1 LATSRRR
8 APQPTPRRHAGRG
21 VVKPTLM
28 RHSAKIGAGQTG
40 LRIMVLSGPNL
51 DRLGRREPSI
61 YGTATLEDIH
71 RRLEAVAQE
80 QGASV
85 DCRQSNHEGDLL
97 DWIGQAADGAAE
109 GILINP
115 GALTH
120 TSYALYDAVRSAL
133 IPTIEVH
140 LSNPYAREEFRR
152 KSVVVPACLGSVAGF
167 GAVSYQL
174 ALLGLIDHLRT
185 MAQSRPIV
193 SGTRQ
198 P

>member
-1 LATSRRR
+1 
-8 APQPTPRRHAGRG
+8 
-21 VVKPTLM
+21 
-28 RHSAKIGAGQTG
+28 
-40 LRIMVLSGPNL
+40 MVLSGPNL
-51 DRLGRREPSI
+51 DRLGRREPGI

-71 RRLEAVAQE
+71 RRLETVAHE
-80 QGASV
+80 QGAIV

-97 DWIGQAADGAAE
+97 DWVGQAADGAAD
-109 GILINP
+109 GILVNP

-152 KSVVVPACLGSVAGF
+152 KSVVVSACLGSIAGF
-167 GAVSYQL
+167 GATSYQL

-185 MAQSRPIV
+185 IAQSRPIV
-193 SGTRQ
+193 GDTR
-198 P
+198 

>member
-8 APQPTPRRHAGRG
+8 ASQPTPRRHAGRG
-21 VVKPTLM
+21 VVKPALM
-28 RHSAKIGAGQTG
+28 RHSPNIDASQQA
-40 LRIMVLSGPNL
+40 LRVMVLSGPNL
-51 DRLGRREPSI
+51 DRLGKREPSI
-61 YGTATLEDIH
+61 YGTATLQDIH
-71 RRLEAVAQE
+71 RRLEALSQE
-80 QGASV
+80 QGVIV

-152 KSVVVPACLGSVAGF
+152 KSVVVPACLGSIAGF
-167 GAVSYQL
+167 GAMSYQL
-174 ALLGLIDHLRT
+174 AFLGLVDHLRT
-185 MAQSRPIV
+185 IAQSRPIV

>member
-1 LATSRRR
+1 MASSRRR
-8 APQPTPRRHAGRG
+8 TPQPTPRRHAGRG
-21 VVKPTLM
+21 VVKPTLH
-28 RHSAKIGAGQTG
+28 RRASAVDVVLPM
-40 LRIMVLSGPNL
+40 LRVMVLSGPNL

-61 YGTATLEDIH
+61 YGTATLDDIH
-71 RRLEAVAQE
+71 RRLETVAQE
-80 QGASV
+80 QGGTV

-97 DWIGQAADGAAE
+97 DWIGQAADGAAD

-140 LSNPYAREEFRR
+140 LSNPYAREDFRR
-152 KSVVVPACLGSVAGF
+152 KSLVAPACLGTVAGF
-167 GAVSYQL
+167 GATSYQL

-185 MAQSRPIV
+185 IAQSRPIV
-193 SGTRQ
+193 SGTR
-198 P
+198 

>member
-1 LATSRRR
+1 MATSRRR
-8 APQPTPRRHAGRG
+8 TPQPTPRRHAGRG
-21 VVKPTLM
+21 VVKPTLH
-28 RHSAKIGAGQTG
+28 RRASAVDVVLPV
-40 LRIMVLSGPNL
+40 LRVMVLSGPNL

-61 YGTATLEDIH
+61 YGTATLDDIH
-71 RRLEAVAQE
+71 RRLESVAQE
-80 QGASV
+80 QGGIV

-97 DWIGQAADGAAE
+97 DWIGQAADGAAD

-140 LSNPYAREEFRR
+140 LSNPHAREEFRR
-152 KSVVVPACLGSVAGF
+152 KSLVAPACLGTVAGF
-167 GAVSYQL
+167 GATSYQL

-185 MAQSRPIV
+185 IAQSRPIV
-193 SGTRQ
+193 SGTR
-198 P
+198 

>member
-1 LATSRRR
+1 
-8 APQPTPRRHAGRG
+8 
-21 VVKPTLM
+21 
-28 RHSAKIGAGQTG
+28 
-40 LRIMVLSGPNL
+40 MVISGPNL

-71 RRLEAVAQE
+71 RRLESVAQE
-80 QGASV
+80 NGAVV

-97 DWIGQAADGAAE
+97 DWIGQSADGAAE

-140 LSNPYAREEFRR
+140 LSNPFAREEFRR
-152 KSVVVPACLGSVAGF
+152 KSLIAPACLGKVAGF
-167 GAVSYQL
+167 GAMSYQL

-185 MAQSRPIV
+185 VAQSRPIV
-193 SGTRQ
+193 SGPR
-198 P
+198 

>member
-8 APQPTPRRHAGRG
+8 TPQPTPRRHAGRG
-21 VVKPTLM
+21 VVKPTLH
-28 RHSAKIGAGQTG
+28 RRASAVDVVLPV
-40 LRIMVLSGPNL
+40 LRVMVLSGPNL

-61 YGTATLEDIH
+61 YGTATLDDIH
-71 RRLEAVAQE
+71 RRLETVAQE
-80 QGASV
+80 QGGIV

-97 DWIGQAADGAAE
+97 DWIGHAADGAAD

-140 LSNPYAREEFRR
+140 LSNPCAREKFRR
-152 KSVVVPACLGSVAGF
+152 KSLVAPACLGKVAGF
-167 GAVSYQL
+167 GATSYQL

-185 MAQSRPIV
+185 IAQSRPIV
-193 SGTRQ
+193 SGTR
-198 P
+198 

>member
-1 LATSRRR
+1 LASSRRR

-21 VVKPTLM
+21 VVKPALL
-28 RHSAKIGAGQTG
+28 RHASSLKAGHSAV
-40 LRIMVLSGPNL
+40 RIMVLSGPNL

-71 RRLEAVAQE
+71 RRLEAVGQE
-80 QGASV
+80 QGAAV

-97 DWIGQAADGAAE
+97 DWIGQAADGAAD

-133 IPTIEVH
+133 IPTVEVH

-152 KSVVVPACLGSVAGF
+152 KSVVVPACLGSIAGL
-167 GAVSYQL
+167 GAMSYQL

-185 MAQSRPIV
+185 IAQSRPIV
-193 SGTRQ
+193 SGPRQ

>member
-1 LATSRRR
+1 
-8 APQPTPRRHAGRG
+8 
-21 VVKPTLM
+21 M
-28 RHSAKIGAGQTG
+28 RHSPNIDASQQA
-40 LRIMVLSGPNL
+40 LRVMVLSGPNL
-51 DRLGRREPSI
+51 DRLGKREPSI
-61 YGTATLEDIH
+61 YGTATLQDIH
-71 RRLEAVAQE
+71 RRLEALSQE
-80 QGASV
+80 QGVIV

-152 KSVVVPACLGSVAGF
+152 KSVVVPACLGSIAGF
-167 GAVSYQL
+167 GAMSYQL
-174 ALLGLIDHLRT
+174 AFLGLVDHLRT
-185 MAQSRPIV
+185 IAQSRPIV

>member
-1 LATSRRR
+1 MASSRRR
-8 APQPTPRRHAGRG
+8 TAQPTPRRHAGRG
-21 VVKPTLM
+21 VVKPTIH
-28 RHSAKIGAGQTG
+28 RHASAADVILPK

-61 YGTATLEDIH
+61 YGTATLDDIH

-80 QGASV
+80 RSGIV

-97 DWIGQAADGAAE
+97 DWIGKAADGTSD

-152 KSVVVPACLGSVAGF
+152 KSLIAPACLGKVAGF
-167 GAVSYQL
+167 GAMSYQL

-185 MAQSRPIV
+185 VAQSRPIV
-193 SGTRQ
+193 SGTR
-198 P
+198 

>member
-1 LATSRRR
+1 
-8 APQPTPRRHAGRG
+8 
-21 VVKPTLM
+21 M
-28 RHSAKIGAGQTG
+28 RHSPNIDASQQA
-40 LRIMVLSGPNL
+40 LRVMVLSGPNL
-51 DRLGRREPSI
+51 DRLGKREPSI
-61 YGTATLEDIH
+61 YGTATLQDIH
-71 RRLEAVAQE
+71 RRLEALSQE
-80 QGASV
+80 QGVIV

-152 KSVVVPACLGSVAGF
+152 KSVIVHACLSSIAGF
-167 GAVSYQL
+167 GATSYQL
-174 ALLGLIDHLRT
+174 AFLGLIDHLRT
-185 MAQSRPIV
+185 IAQSRPIV

>member
-1 LATSRRR
+1 
-8 APQPTPRRHAGRG
+8 
-21 VVKPTLM
+21 
-28 RHSAKIGAGQTG
+28 
-40 LRIMVLSGPNL
+40 MVISGPNL

-71 RRLEAVAQE
+71 RRIESVAQDN
-80 QGASV
+80 GAVV

-97 DWIGQAADGAAE
+97 DWIGQCADGAAD

-140 LSNPYAREEFRR
+140 LSNPFAREEFRR
-152 KSVVVPACLGSVAGF
+152 KSLIAPACLGKVAGF
-167 GAVSYQL
+167 GAMSYQL
-174 ALLGLIDHLRT
+174 ALLGLLDHLRT
-185 MAQSRPIV
+185 VAQSRPIV
-193 SGTRQ
+193 SGPR
-198 P
+198 

>member
-1 LATSRRR
+1 VATSRRR
-8 APQPTPRRHAGRG
+8 PPQPTPRRHAGRG
-21 VVKPTLM
+21 AVKPALHHRRTAVEVI
-28 RHSAKIGAGQTG
+28 SPP
-40 LRIMVLSGPNL
+40 LRVMVISGPNL

-61 YGTATLEDIH
+61 YGTATLDDIH
-71 RRLEAVAQE
+71 RRLENVAQE
-80 QGASV
+80 NGAVV

-97 DWIGQAADGAAE
+97 DWIGQSADGAAD

-152 KSVVVPACLGSVAGF
+152 KSLIAPACLGKVAGF
-167 GAVSYQL
+167 GAMSYQL
-174 ALLGLIDHLRT
+174 ALIGLLDHLRT
-185 MAQSRPIV
+185 VAQSRPIV
-193 SGTRQ
+193 SGQR
-198 P
+198 

>member
-1 LATSRRR
+1 MASSRRR
-8 APQPTPRRHAGRG
+8 PPQPAPRRHAGRG
-21 VVKPTLM
+21 AVKPTLHH
-28 RHSAKIGAGQTG
+28 RRTAVDVLSPT
-40 LRIMVLSGPNL
+40 LRVMVISGPNL

-71 RRLEAVAQE
+71 RRLESVAQE
-80 QGASV
+80 NGATV

-97 DWIGQAADGAAE
+97 DWIGQSADGAAD

-140 LSNPYAREEFRR
+140 LSNPFAREEFRR
-152 KSVVVPACLGSVAGF
+152 KSLIAPACLGKVAGF
-167 GAVSYQL
+167 GAMSYQL

-185 MAQSRPIV
+185 VAQSRPIV
-193 SGTRQ
+193 SGSR
-198 P
+198 

>member
-1 LATSRRR
+1 LASSRRR
-8 APQPTPRRHAGRG
+8 TPQPTPRRHAGRG
-21 VVKPTLM
+21 VVKPALH
-28 RHSAKIGAGQTG
+28 RRAAAVDVASPV

-71 RRLEAVAQE
+71 RRLDVVAQE
-80 QGASV
+80 QGSVV

-97 DWIGQAADGAAE
+97 DWIGQAADGLAD

-133 IPTIEVH
+133 IPAIEVH
-140 LSNPYAREEFRR
+140 LSNPHSREEFRR
-152 KSVVVPACLGSVAGF
+152 KSLVAPACLGTVAGF
-167 GAVSYQL
+167 GATSYQL

-185 MAQSRPIV
+185 IAQTRPIV
-193 SGTRQ
+193 SGTR
-198 P
+198 

>member
-1 LATSRRR
+1 MASSRRR
-8 APQPTPRRHAGRG
+8 TPQPTPRRHAARG
-21 VVKPTLM
+21 VVKPALH
-28 RHSAKIGAGQTG
+28 RSAAAVGVASPV

-71 RRLEAVAQE
+71 RRLDVVAQE
-80 QGASV
+80 QGSVV

-97 DWIGQAADGAAE
+97 DWIGQAADGLAD
-109 GILINP
+109 GMLINP

-140 LSNPYAREEFRR
+140 LSNPQSREEFRR
-152 KSVVVPACLGSVAGF
+152 KSLVAPACLGTVAGF
-167 GAVSYQL
+167 GATSYQL

-185 MAQSRPIV
+185 IAQTRPIV
-193 SGTRQ
+193 SGTR
-198 P
+198 

>member
-1 LATSRRR
+1 MATSRRR
-8 APQPTPRRHAGRG
+8 TPQPTPRRHAGRG
-21 VVKPTLM
+21 VVKPTLH
-28 RHSAKIGAGQTG
+28 RRASAVDVVLPV
-40 LRIMVLSGPNL
+40 LRVMVLSGPNL

-61 YGTATLEDIH
+61 YGTATLDDIH
-71 RRLEAVAQE
+71 RRLETVAQE
-80 QGASV
+80 QGGIV

-97 DWIGQAADGAAE
+97 DWIGHAADGAAD

-140 LSNPYAREEFRR
+140 LSNPCAREKFRR
-152 KSVVVPACLGSVAGF
+152 KSLVAPACLGKVAGF
-167 GAVSYQL
+167 GATSYQL

-185 MAQSRPIV
+185 IAQSRPIV
-193 SGTRQ
+193 SGTR
-198 P
+198 

>member
-1 LATSRRR
+1 
-8 APQPTPRRHAGRG
+8 
-21 VVKPTLM
+21 M
-28 RHSAKIGAGQTG
+28 
-40 LRIMVLSGPNL
+40 LRVMVLSGPNL

-61 YGTATLEDIH
+61 YGTATLDDIH
-71 RRLEAVAQE
+71 RRLETVAQE
-80 QGASV
+80 QGGTV

-97 DWIGQAADGAAE
+97 DWIGQAADGAAD

-140 LSNPYAREEFRR
+140 LSNPYAREDFRR
-152 KSVVVPACLGSVAGF
+152 KSLVAPACLGTVAGF
-167 GAVSYQL
+167 GATSYQL

-185 MAQSRPIV
+185 IAQSRPIV
-193 SGTRQ
+193 SGTR
-198 P
+198 

>member
-1 LATSRRR
+1 MHRR
-8 APQPTPRRHAGRG
+8 PTAVDAAVP
-21 VVKPTLM
+21 V
-28 RHSAKIGAGQTG
+28 
-40 LRIMVLSGPNL
+40 LRVMVLSGPNL

-80 QGASV
+80 QGAIV

-97 DWIGQAADGAAE
+97 DWIGQAADGTVD

-140 LSNPYAREEFRR
+140 LSNPHAREKFRR
-152 KSVVVPACLGSVAGF
+152 KSVIAPACLATVAGF
-167 GAVSYQL
+167 GSTSYQL

-185 MAQSRPIV
+185 IAQTRPIV
-193 SGTRQ
+193 SGTR
-198 P
+198 